1 MSASGLQIPVDDE
14 SGERAGGVYAGQ
26 LPRVIFDRP
35 GPKTQDGKIIKN
47 EKGEVVNRGSKA
59 CNACHGGPVGKA
71 NDVGMPQESNPVDPY
86 TGESPQNNSNLKPYV
101 IFDHPDKTKIVPDN
115 DKKDGSGGRL
125 KANGVEV
132 RNVSGLK
139 DSCDCIKKE
148 GVGAKIEAEAKQV
161 DKDAPRQANTDFVV
175 RPGTP

>member
-1 MSASGLQIPVDDE
+1 M
-14 SGERAGGVYAGQ
+14 YAGQ